1 MNERGTD
8 VTSNRISF
16 SSLRAPERGRKGERE
31 EEIFRANYRFIT
43 STRHFASDL
52 ISSHLGWRILNA
64 SMRIK
69 IENFLHTNLDLTHL
83 SKITLIIPPVCT
95 AQWHDW
101 TSSEFRT
108 RASGEEVR
116 RWVISQP
123 KIPRPLERRE
133 NENDKRLSCRYR
145 RGAPRESRGGV
156 RVESGVRVRLGARD
170 EGRIRDV

>member
-1 MNERGTD
+1 MNGAL
-8 VTSNRISF
+8 TSHPTGFPSRRF
-16 SSLRAPERGRKGERE
+16 ARLKE
-31 EEIFRANYRFIT
+31 EEKENEKKKFFELII
-43 STRHFASDL
+43 DL
-52 ISSHLGWRILNA
+52 SHQHASHLDWRILNA

-108 RASGEEVR
+108 RASGEEVG

>member
-1 MNERGTD
+1 MNGAL
-8 VTSNRISF
+8 TSHPTGFPSRRF
-16 SSLRAPERGRKGERE
+16 AHLKE
-31 EEIFRANYRFIT
+31 EEKENEKKKFFELII
-43 STRHFASDL
+43 DL
-52 ISSHLGWRILNA
+52 SHQHASHLDWRILNA

-108 RASGEEVR
+108 RASGEEVG

>member
-16 SSLRAPERGRKGERE
+16 SALRAPERGRKGERE

-52 ISSHLGWRILNA
+52 ISSHLDWRILNA

-95 AQWHDW
+95 AH
-101 TSSEFRT
+101 T
-108 RASGEEVR
+108 RASGEEVG

-133 NENDKRLSCRYR
+133 NENDKKLSCRYR

>member
-31 EEIFRANYRFIT
+31 EEIFRVNYRFIM
-43 STRHFASDL
+43 STRHSASDL
-52 ISSHLGWRILNA
+52 ISSHLDWRINA

-108 RASGEEVR
+108 SGEEVR

>member
-1 MNERGTD
+1 MNGAL
-8 VTSNRISF
+8 TSHPTGFPSRRF
-16 SSLRAPERGRKGERE
+16 ARLKE
-31 EEIFRANYRFIT
+31 EEKENEKKKFFELII
-43 STRHFASDL
+43 DL
-52 ISSHLGWRILNA
+52 SRQHAISLLTLYPLTWIGGFLT
-64 SMRIK
+64 RIK

>member
-1 MNERGTD
+1 MNGAL
-8 VTSNRISF
+8 TSHPTGFPSRRF
-16 SSLRAPERGRKGERE
+16 ARLKE
-31 EEIFRANYRFIT
+31 EEKENEKKKFFELII
-43 STRHFASDL
+43 DL
-52 ISSHLGWRILNA
+52 SYQHAISLLTLYPLTWIEGFLT
-64 SMRIK
+64 RIK
-69 IENFLHTNLDLTHL
+69 IENFLQTNLDLTHL
-83 SKITLIIPPVCT
+83 SEITLIIPPVCT

-133 NENDKRLSCRYR
+133 NENDKRLSCHYR